1 MLDFYTSQQL
11 PSGQMRGYDDCA
23 YYCKLPLR
31 LLLGGRVDEADRM
44 LTFCKN
50 NFLTPNGD
58 FMNDN
63 TLSSFDAAAKT
74 LHWEFA
80 DFYPYLNQWWI
91 TCGVRL
97 GRFDFVDT
105 AYQYVDR
112 HWFNP
117 VTAASVV
124 QDPLGENPEG
134 YNEHC
139 IFNSAHLGNTYLFMG
154 NKDKALAVGDTICKM
169 VDAQPD
175 LEGSGDTLRF
185 YMRFNDDFQLIKGYP
200 EGARGVKNAAIC
212 KGNEAFQCWWSLGYP
227 VAYLA
232 NVYNLTGEAKYLASA
247 EKILAFCLRCNEN
260 LRHNI
265 VSHKVMWGAAMVG
278 AITGRKQYWDLS
290 RDIASHIMNVGQVE
304 SGEVKNW
311 QWERDE
317 AGNGTVYGEAQVIDQ
332 TGEIAYWFSVVA
344 RLMEQAE
351 LDGKLN

>member
-23 YYCKLPLR
+23 YYCKLPLG

-50 NFLTPNGD
+50 NFLTPTGD

-63 TLSSFDAAAKT
+63 TLTSFDPAAKT

-154 NKDKALAVGDTICKM
+154 NKEKALAVGDTICRM
-169 VDAQPD
+169 VDAQPN
-175 LEGSGDTLRF
+175 LEGSGDALRF

-232 NVYNLTGEAKYLASA
+232 NLYNMTREVKYLQSA

-260 LRHNI
+260 LRNNI
-265 VSHKVMWGAAMVG
+265 VSHKVMWGSAMVG
-278 AITGRKQYWDLS
+278 SITGRKEYWDLS
-290 RDIASHIMNVGQVE
+290 RDIASHIMNVGQIE

-311 QWERDE
+311 QWERDGE
-317 AGNGTVYGEAQVIDQ
+317 GNGTVYGEAQVIDQ